1 MYEGF
6 GAVVDGGRVTFQLFL
21 PDNAKDPSQYLRG
34 GSPQIVSVSAPGSY
48 QAQLGGTAW
57 DMATAP
63 GLEATDHQSGTLY
76 VSETFELPDG
86 FYEYKYYVTFAN
98 GARRWCTDPCTRYV
112 GLTDQNSGFVIGGSR
127 VEPAPNVAP
136 RDFPDLVI
144 YELMLD
150 DFTAAY
156 RADRPPVDA
165 VLDKLDYLV
174 ELGINTIE
182 FMPWTA
188 WRGDDFDWGYDPYL
202 FFSVENRYI
211 EDPGNP
217 LDRLVRLQRL
227 IDTLHKRGIGVIM
240 DGVFDHVNAGQV
252 PDTGFGYFWL
262 YQNPADSPYIGS
274 YAGGGYFQDLDYH
287 SGCTQQF
294 ITDVCTYW
302 LDRYQLDGIRFDY
315 VGGIYIPD
323 DRGHGVA
330 KLIPDLRSHLEAQ
343 GRDKVALILEDM
355 PDNRYDAIN
364 DTNQVDATG
373 CWYDRMHWDVPA
385 AAQAEAVTPAF
396 VRVCNSALDFEAGKG
411 PVTYLENHDH
421 SSVVSRVGGRDYWWR
436 IQPAAIAQFT
446 CAGAVMLHNG
456 QEFGGDYLLPEDGV
470 RVIPRPLQWQYV
482 TGPIGQELLALYR
495 RLIKLRAEHPA
506 LRSSNFYP
514 WPYAEQDDAFNG
526 QGYGVNVAAGVTIHH
541 RWGQREDGTVE
552 RIIVVLNFSATD
564 RSVDVPFSIN
574 GDWIELLTTKT
585 ATVTSYRMTG
595 VVVPSHWGRIYA
607 IG

>member
-21 PDNAKDPSQYLRG
+21 PDNAKDPSQYQRG
-34 GSPQIVSVSAPGSY
+34 DSPQIVSVSAPGSY
-48 QAQLGGTAW
+48 QAQLGDTAW
-57 DMATAP
+57 DLATAP
-63 GLEATDHQSGTLY
+63 ELEATDHPSGTLY
-76 VSETFELPDG
+76 VSDTFDLPDG
-86 FYEYKYYVTFAN
+86 FHEYKYYVTFAN

-112 GLTDQNSGFVIGGSR
+112 GLTDQNSGFVIGGNR
-127 VEPAPNVAP
+127 VEPVPNVAP
-136 RDFPDLVI
+136 REFPDLVI

-156 RADRPPVDA
+156 RGTRPPVDA

-211 EDPGNP
+211 EDPARP

-287 SGCTQQF
+287 NGCTQQF

-315 VGGIYIPD
+315 VGGIYIPG

-343 GRDKVALILEDM
+343 GRDEVALILEDM
-355 PDNRYDAIN
+355 PDNRYDAID

-385 AAQAEAVTPAF
+385 AARAEAVTPVL
-396 VRVCNSALDFEAGKG
+396 VRVCNSALDFGVGKG
-411 PVTYLENHDH
+411 RSPTSRTTTTRRSFRTLGAETTGGE
-421 SSVVSRVGGRDYWWR
+421 SS
-436 IQPAAIAQFT
+436 
-446 CAGAVMLHNG
+446 
-456 QEFGGDYLLPEDGV
+456 LP
-470 RVIPRPLQWQYV
+470 PS
-482 TGPIGQELLALYR
+482 
-495 RLIKLRAEHPA
+495 
-506 LRSSNFYP
+506 RSSP
-514 WPYAEQDDAFNG
+514 AQEP
-526 QGYGVNVAAGVTIHH
+526 
-541 RWGQREDGTVE
+541 
-552 RIIVVLNFSATD
+552 
-564 RSVDVPFSIN
+564 
-574 GDWIELLTTKT
+574 
-585 ATVTSYRMTG
+585 
-595 VVVPSHWGRIYA
+595 
-607 IG
+607 